1 MLLRTYARGAALA
14 LGLAAMA
21 GFLGAPVPGVA
32 YALLCL
38 GTGSIFAYVG
48 FGERDASLTRAVV
61 GGLGTLH
68 LVSGVALAVLFVA
81 LGFPFER
88 HGYAH
93 TLGLMAFGGLCVACA
108 RSLPCDDSP
117 AGPPR

>member
-1 MLLRTYARGAALA
+1 M
-14 LGLAAMA
+14 
-21 GFLGAPVPGVA
+21 
-32 YALLCL
+32 
-38 GTGSIFAYVG
+38 
-48 FGERDASLTRAVV
+48 
-61 GGLGTLH
+61 
-68 LVSGVALAVLFVA
+68 ALAVLFVA
-81 LGFPFER
+81 LGYPFER